1 MSKFIQNIHSPKDLK
16 KLSYT
21 QLDMLCEEIRDTL
34 VDVVS
39 KNGGHLASNLGAVEL
54 TIALH
59 RVLDTPKDKIVWD
72 VGHQT
77 YVHKILTGR
86 LRELD
91 TLRKNGGLCGFCSP
105 SESEYDASFTGHASA
120 SLSTALGLVEARNFT
135 KENYNVAAVI
145 GDGSFSGGLSME
157 AINNIGNLK
166 NKMLIILND
175 NEMSISKNV
184 GAFSTYLA
192 KARTNPK
199 YTALKQ
205 KTIDMVHRMPEGDG
219 IYKVLKTVKTQL
231 KKMLAPNIFFEQLG
245 VTYLGPVDGHNI
257 KDIEEMLK
265 RALTLNEP
273 VMVHVITK
281 KGKGYPF
288 AEKNPQIYHGIGP
301 FDRKN
306 GKTEEAKPS
315 FSSVFGSEIC
325 ALSEKNEKIA
335 LITPAMIQGSGLVEF
350 SKKFPERIYDVGI
363 SEGHAV
369 TFAAGLANGG
379 AVPVV
384 AIYSTFLQRAY
395 DNMLHDVC
403 LGNYHVVFAVD
414 RAGFV
419 AGDGATH
426 QGLFDLSYLT
436 SAPNMTVL
444 APSSFADL
452 KKMLNYAVN
461 EHKGPIAIRYPRGG
475 EGAEI
480 DNGEFV
486 LSKAKILKT
495 GVDVTIVAEGRMVC
509 DALRAAEILDSKG
522 INAEVIDVRT
532 VKPIDF
538 DTILASAQKCGKL
551 VCIEENILRGG
562 MGEMLASETQKR
574 KMNPDVFLRAV
585 PDEFVSH
592 ATDDELRERYGFTPE
607 KIAQDI
613 ERMFNS

>member
-16 KLSYT
+16 KLSYS
-21 QLDMLCEEIRDTL
+21 QLDVLCEEIRDTL
-34 VDVVS
+34 VETVS
-39 KNGGHLASNLGAVEL
+39 KCGGHLASNLGAVEL
-54 TIALH
+54 TVALH
-59 RVLDTPKDKIVWD
+59 RVLDAPKDKIVWD
-72 VGHQT
+72 VGHQS

-86 LRELD
+86 LSELS
-91 TLRKNGGLCGFCSP
+91 TLRQKDGLCGFCSP
-105 SESEYDASFTGHASA
+105 LESEYDTSFTGHASA
-120 SLSTALGLVEARNFT
+120 SLSTALGMVEARNFT
-135 KENYNVAAVI
+135 NENYEVAAVI
-145 GDGSFSGGLSME
+145 GDGSFAGGLSME

-166 NKMLIILND
+166 SKMLIVLND

-205 KTIDMVHRMPEGDG
+205 KTIDAVHRMPEGDG
-219 IYKVLKTVKTQL
+219 VYKVLKNVKTQL
-231 KKMLAPNIFFEQLG
+231 KKMLAPNILFEQLG

-281 KGKGYPF
+281 KGKGYPL
-288 AEKNPQIYHGIGP
+288 AEKNPQLFHGIGP
-301 FDRKN
+301 FDPKS
-306 GKTEEAKPS
+306 GKTAQTVPS
-315 FSSVFGSEIC
+315 FSSVFGSEI
-325 ALSEKNEKIA
+325 LSLAEKNKKIA
-335 LITPAMIQGSGLVEF
+335 VITPAMIQGSGLVEF
-350 SKKFPERIYDVGI
+350 SQKFPDRIYDVGI

-395 DNMLHDVC
+395 DNVVHDVA
-403 LGNYHVVFAVD
+403 LGNHHVVFAVD

-436 SAPNMTVL
+436 SIPNMTVL
-444 APSSFADL
+444 APSSFEEL

-461 EHKGPIAIRYPRGG
+461 IHKGPIAIRYPRGS
-475 EGAEI
+475 EVESI

-486 LSKAKILKT
+486 LSKAEILRN
-495 GVDVTIVAEGRMVC
+495 GSDVTIVAEGRSC
-509 DALRAAEILDSKG
+509 SDALRAACILQEKG
-522 INAEVIDVRT
+522 ISAEVIDVRT

-538 DTILASAQKCGKL
+538 DTILGSAQKTGSL
-551 VCIEENILRGG
+551 FCIEQNVLRGG
-562 MGEMLASETQKR
+562 MGEMLSSEALKR
-574 KMNPDVFLRAV
+574 RMNLNIFLRAV
-585 PDEFVSH
+585 PDKFISH
-592 ATDDELRERYGFTPE
+592 ATDGELRENYGFTPE
-607 KIAQDI
+607 KIAQDV
-613 ERMFNS
+613 ERMYNS